1 MIKSFKDYP
10 NCIYS
15 GFFVRFFAFTVDLIM
30 IGSLRRM
37 TLFYIPKGTLNI
49 LLSLM
54 IYLLYFILMTKLNEG
69 QTIGKMIFGIQVICL
84 NEESLTWKT
93 VIIREGFGRYLQ
105 KAMVILYVPAMFT
118 PYKQHLVDLL
128 SDTSVVTLE
137 LLHLVKGYQLRQTE
151 PISDEFVKEI

>member
-1 MIKSFKDYP
+1 MKSFKDYP
-10 NCIYS
+10 NCIYT
-15 GFFVRFFAFTVDLIM
+15 GFFVRFFAFMIDMIM

-37 TLFYIPKGTLNI
+37 TLFYIPRGTLRI

-54 IYLLYFILMTKLNEG
+54 IYLLYFILMTKLNNG

-93 VIIREGFGRYLQ
+93 VIVREGFGRYLQ
-105 KAMVILYVPAMFT
+105 KAMLILYVPAMFT

-128 SDTSVVTLE
+128 SDTSVVTLD
-137 LLHLVKGYQLRQTE
+137 LLHLVKDGQIRQSKS
-151 PISDEFVKEI
+151 ISDELAAH

>member
-1 MIKSFKDYP
+1 MKSFKDYP
-10 NCIYS
+10 DCIYT
-15 GFFVRFFAFTVDLIM
+15 GFFVRFFAFMIDMIM

-37 TLFYIPKGTLNI
+37 TLFYIPRGTLRI

-54 IYLLYFILMTKLNEG
+54 IYLLYFILMTKLNNG

-93 VIIREGFGRYLQ
+93 VIVREGFGRYLQ
-105 KAMVILYVPAMFT
+105 KAMLILYVPAMFT

-128 SDTSVVTLE
+128 SDTSVVTLD
-137 LLHLVKGYQLRQTE
+137 LLHLVKDGQIRQCKS
-151 PISDEFVKEI
+151 ISDELAAH